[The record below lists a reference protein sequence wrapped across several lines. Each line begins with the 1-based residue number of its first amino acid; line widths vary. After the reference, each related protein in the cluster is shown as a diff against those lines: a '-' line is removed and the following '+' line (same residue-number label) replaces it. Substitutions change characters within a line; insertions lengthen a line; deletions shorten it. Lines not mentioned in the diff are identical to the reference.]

1 MYASPMPSSRTGV
14 FFNTFA
20 YPTKISPES
29 IAVYIAVHTN
39 PGDTVLDVFSGSGST
54 GIAAL
59 MCENPTDSMK
69 ALAEKIGVHPTWGLR
84 NAVLYEIGKYGAF
97 ASNVMADPPSKSE
110 FAAAVSQLLIS
121 AENEIGD
128 HYKTTAPNGERGTIR
143 HIMHADVMLCPHCN
157 NEFTYYAGMVQY
169 KPLAIDGNG
178 VCPHCGYQD
187 TSSSFHHVTE
197 TVFDSL
203 LDKQVTRRKRVPVRI
218 YGQSGRQKWVRDATV
233 ADIADLDA
241 FDALAYPPYCQTHE
255 IRWGELYRAGY
266 HSGITHLHHFY
277 TKRNFL
283 IMSYLWEKA
292 SAFPQR
298 ICNAIRLLLL
308 SYNATHATLMT
319 RVVVKKNSKDFVL
332 TGAQSGVLYISSL
345 PVEKNIVEGIKR
357 KRSKFEEAFDFL
369 VNCSGRIEVFNKTSR
384 HLDQAE
390 QSVDYIFTDPPF
402 GDFIPYA
409 EVNQINELW
418 LGEPTNR
425 DEEIII
431 SQSQNKEVAQ
441 YQEMMTD
448 VFIEMNRVL
457 KSDSYAT
464 VVFHSSKAAVWNALC
479 MAYTESG
486 FNVSDTASLDKNQAS
501 FKQVVSEGS
510 VQGDPLILLSK
521 GARKTSVR
529 DSRIVLDEAI
539 ASENTTFRFDERRI
553 YADYIGKC
561 LKLGIKVDYDAKE
574 AYSYITQKAGAM
586 T

>member
-1 MYASPMPSSRTGV
+1 
-14 FFNTFA
+14 
-20 YPTKISPES
+20 
-29 IAVYIAVHTN
+29 
-39 PGDTVLDVFSGSGST
+39 
-54 GIAAL
+54 
-59 MCENPTDSMK
+59 
-69 ALAEKIGVHPTWGLR
+69 
-84 NAVLYEIGKYGAF
+84 
-97 ASNVMADPPSKSE
+97 
-110 FAAAVSQLLIS
+110 
-121 AENEIGD
+121 
-128 HYKTTAPNGERGTIR
+128 
-143 HIMHADVMLCPHCN
+143 
-157 NEFTYYAGMVQY
+157 
-169 KPLAIDGNG
+169 
-178 VCPHCGYQD
+178 
-187 TSSSFHHVTE
+187 
-197 TVFDSL
+197 
-203 LDKQVTRRKRVPVRI
+203 
-218 YGQSGRQKWVRDATV
+218 
-233 ADIADLDA
+233 
-241 FDALAYPPYCQTHE
+241 
-255 IRWGELYRAGY
+255 
-266 HSGITHLHHFY
+266 
-277 TKRNFL
+277 
-283 IMSYLWEKA
+283 
-292 SAFPQR
+292 
-298 ICNAIRLLLL
+298 
-308 SYNATHATLMT
+308 MT

-369 VNCSGRIEVFNKTSR
+369 DNCNGRIEVFNKSSR

-431 SQSQNKEVAQ
+431 SQSQNKEVEQ

-521 GARKTSVR
+521 GTRKISVR

-539 ASENTTFRFDERRI
+539 AGENIASRFDERRI
-553 YADYIGKC
+553 YADYISKC
-561 LKLGIKVDYDAKE
+561 LKLGIKVDYDAKA
-574 AYSYITQKAGAM
+574 AYSYIAQKSGAM